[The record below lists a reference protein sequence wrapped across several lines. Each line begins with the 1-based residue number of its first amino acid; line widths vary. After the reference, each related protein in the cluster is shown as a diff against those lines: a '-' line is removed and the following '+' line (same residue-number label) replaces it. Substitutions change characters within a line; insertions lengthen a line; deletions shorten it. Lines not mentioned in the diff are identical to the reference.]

1 MVARKR
7 PVRERMSSVDAAWW
21 RMDRPHRPMAIVGM
35 LLLDRR
41 PDLRR
46 LRAGFA
52 QHLLAWPR
60 LRQRPVQDDGG
71 VWWEE
76 DRGFRLARHLT
87 RRPFAGGGAARL
99 KTLLARLA
107 VEPFDPQ
114 RPLWELALVDEVGR
128 GAALLVRIHHCYA
141 DGIGLVQLL
150 SALSDAPGG
159 QAAPARAPR
168 AAPAG
173 NRLDE
178 VLGLVRDLGR
188 AGADGAANA
197 DYARI
202 AARVG
207 LDLVQL
213 ANAPDETPTRYK
225 GKPGR
230 VKRVAW
236 SDALPAAQVKSVAR
250 AFGCSAGELLLA
262 CVAGALGAQLRA
274 LGDDVRATEIRAL
287 VPVNLRGTRQAGEAL
302 GNHFGLALLPLPLG
316 IGNPVVRAW
325 EIHRRMQAARHSAQ
339 AALIQLLLGIVG
351 LLPAE
356 MQRDA
361 IDALAAKSTA
371 VVTIVPGPHR
381 ARHLAGARIDDMM
394 FWVPQS
400 GDIGLGVS
408 ILSYDGRYRIGL
420 IGDARLLPQPQ
431 QVIARVEAEFA
442 RLPAIAA
449 LLGEF

>member
-1 MVARKR
+1 
-7 PVRERMSSVDAAWW
+7 
-21 RMDRPHRPMAIVGM
+21 MAIVGL

-41 PDLRR
+41 PDLRH
-46 LRAGFA
+46 LRARFA
-52 QHLLAWPR
+52 QHLPAWPR
-60 LRQRPVQDDGG
+60 LRQRPVRDDDG
-71 VWWEE
+71 VWWED
-76 DRGFRLARHLT
+76 DRGFRLARHVT
-87 RRPFAGGGAARL
+87 RRPFAGGSAARL
-99 KTLLARLA
+99 KPLLARLA

-114 RPLWELALVDEVGR
+114 RPFWELALVDEVGR

-141 DGIGLVQLL
+141 DGVGLVQLL
-150 SALSDAPGG
+150 SALLDTPDG
-159 QAAPARAPR
+159 QAAPARAPS

-173 NRLDE
+173 NRLEE

-188 AGADGAANA
+188 AGAGADGAANG
-197 DYARI
+197 DFTRI

-236 SDALPAAQVKSVAR
+236 SKALSVAQVKSVAR

-274 LGDDVRATEIRAL
+274 LGDDVRTTEIRVL
-287 VPVNLRGTRQAGEAL
+287 LPVNLRGMRQAGEAL

-325 EIHRRMQAARHSAQ
+325 EIHRRMLAARHSAQ

-351 LLPAE
+351 LLPVE
-356 MQRDA
+356 IQRDA

-371 VVTIVPGPHR
+371 VATIVPGPHR
-381 ARHLAGARIDDMM
+381 ARHLAGARIDDML

-420 IGDARLLPQPQ
+420 IGDAKLLPQPQ

-449 LLGEF
+449 LLGDF